1 MKIAVV
7 GSGISGLGVAYAL
20 SEKYDV
26 KLFEK
31 NQSFGG
37 HSNTFDIKIGNVEIP
52 VDTGFIVY
60 NIENYPN
67 LSSLFSNLEVAT
79 KWSDMS
85 FGFSSANG
93 RLEYSGSS
101 LDSLFAQ
108 RKNLLNLKFI
118 NGLRDILRFNR
129 EAPIAMDNGN
139 LIGLTLGEFLS
150 KYKFRDWFKEN
161 FILPM
166 GGAIWSMPQSGIL
179 NFPAINFVSFFRN
192 HGLLSG
198 LSQAPQWRT
207 VDGGSKVYVSKLI
220 KKLGTNA
227 IRSCPVTSIRKI
239 TNGVSLEFK
248 SGQSEKFDQVVICS
262 NAPQAMKLLTANM
275 GEELSVL
282 SKFRTSKNRVILH
295 SDKELMPKR
304 SKAWSSWNFISSGNS
319 GDLDKGSSVTYWMN
333 KLQKIDT
340 KTPMFVSL
348 NPLFEPKE
356 NKIYAEFDYEHPIF
370 DKETFGAQK
379 EIDRVQG
386 KDGIWFAGAWLGY
399 GFHEDGLTAGLRV
412 ANALGVVPDW
422 ARHIPPG
429 LPNISLLKAAE

>member
-37 HSNTFDIKIGNVEIP
+37 HSNTVEVNIENKEIP

-67 LSSLFSNLEVAT
+67 LASLFSHIEVPT

-85 FGFSSANG
+85 FGFLSAKG

-101 LDSLFAQ
+101 LNSLFAQ
-108 RKNLLNLKFI
+108 RRNLLNLKFI

-129 EAPIAMDNGN
+129 EAPLAMDSGN
-139 LIGLTLGEFLS
+139 LAGLTLGDFLS
-150 KYKFRDWFKEN
+150 KYKFRNWFIEN

-166 GGAIWSMPQSGIL
+166 GGAIWSMPQADIL

-192 HGLLSG
+192 HGLLAG

-207 VDGGSKVYVSKLI
+207 VHGGSKIYVNKLV
-220 KKLGTNA
+220 KKIGTNA
-227 IRSCPVTSIRKI
+227 IKSCPIIAIKKMVV
-239 TNGVSLEFK
+239 GVSLEFQ
-248 SGQSEKFDQVVICS
+248 GGYSESFDQVIICTS
-262 NAPQAMKLLTANM
+262 APEAMKLLSANM
-275 GEELSVL
+275 GEELSFL
-282 SKFRTSKNRVILH
+282 NKFKTSQNRVVLH
-295 SDKELMPKR
+295 SDKKLMPKR
-304 SKAWSSWNFISSGNS
+304 RQAWSSWNFLSSGDQEDS
-319 GDLDKGSSVTYWMN
+319 CKASSVTYWMN

-340 KTPMFVSL
+340 NTPIFVSL
-348 NPLFEPKE
+348 NPLFEPDQ
-356 NKIYAEFDYEHPIF
+356 NQIYGEFAYQHPIF
-370 DKETFGAQK
+370 DKETFIAQK
-379 EIDRVQG
+379 KIDEVQG
-386 KDGIWFAGAWLGY
+386 KGGVWYAGAWLGY
-399 GFHEDGLTAGLRV
+399 GFHEDGLTSGLRV

-422 ARHIPPG
+422 ARNIPPG
-429 LPNISLLKAAE
+429 LPNTSSLKAAE